1 VNNKKVNIT
10 NLSISAKVTRVK
22 VRQIDK
28 FTYAWLTRNSVDK
41 VTHWDWDISYLV
53 DVKYPDGHRKIQQP
67 EISNDLSGI
76 LIQDVDSMS
85 LRVDG
90 QIQKDFASQIK
101 FATKLEIS
109 PQDIFLYQHAMIE
122 ISEDVVNFE
131 LEIDGS
137 YWEEKIEC
145 EISRLLLAI
154 NVESDFI
161 YPLYDGE
168 IFIPKNAVET
178 EIQRSYLVDDVG
190 NRTLLT
196 RTY

>member
-1 VNNKKVNIT
+1 MKIT

-28 FTYAWLTRNSVDK
+28 FIYAWLTRNSVEK

-53 DVKYPDGHRKIQQP
+53 DVKYPDGHHKIHQP

-90 QIQKDFASQIK
+90 QIQKDFVSQIK
-101 FATKLEIS
+101 FGTKLEIS
-109 PQDIFLYQHAMIE
+109 PQDIFLYQYAMIE
-122 ISEDVVNFE
+122 ISEDVVYFE

-137 YWEEKIEC
+137 YWEEKMEC

-154 NVESDFI
+154 NVESNFI

-178 EIQRSYLVDDVG
+178 EIQRSYLVDDFG